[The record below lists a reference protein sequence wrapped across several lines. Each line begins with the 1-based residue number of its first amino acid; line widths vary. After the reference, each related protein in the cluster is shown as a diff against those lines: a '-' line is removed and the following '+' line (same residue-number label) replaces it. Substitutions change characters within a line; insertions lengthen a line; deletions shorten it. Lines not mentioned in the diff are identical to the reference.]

1 MTKQELEFN
10 KLNTLS
16 ILTSPQKWVRSGI
29 AGSYKTVIRWS
40 DKWEFECESNMRRFT
55 TESIFEAV
63 DWYYADVDTEED
75 FHKEE
80 SKSNLDENY
89 ELEAKD
95 DKEQSKLAE
104 VLTEATREA
113 RLDVLEAI
121 KTFCYSACE
130 STHNKTKKRAY
141 HEVIDLIKSLGKV
154 VDNQ

>member
-10 KLNTLS
+10 KLNILS
-16 ILTSPQKWVRSGI
+16 ILASPQKWIKS
-29 AGSYKTVIRWS
+29 ADKYKTVIRWG
-40 DKWEFECESNMRRFT
+40 DKWEFECESGMERFT

-75 FHKEE
+75 FHKGE
-80 SKSNLDENY
+80 SKSNLDETY
-89 ELEAKD
+89 KLEAKD
-95 DKEQSKLAE
+95 DEEQLKLAE
-104 VLTEATREA
+104 IMTEATREA
-113 RLDVLEAI
+113 RVDVLEAI
-121 KTFCYSACE
+121 ETFCYSACG